1 MKFRLLIVT
10 LISFICTAFINIA
23 DKAYVSDNEIQ
34 LCIKNATDNHADTI
48 CSTDF
53 TVLTSAET
61 NFTTTNNCPRHFT
74 KRQSIQRLSERYVFY
89 TNGKVYDKSFI
100 TTYRNIFYHSRT
112 GIIVPYHSHMSLG
125 VLII

>member
-34 LCIKNATDNHADTI
+34 LCIQNATYNHADAI
-48 CSTDF
+48 SSTDF
-53 TVLTSAET
+53 TVHATGET
-61 NFTTTNNCPRHFT
+61 NFTTNNNCPRHFT

-100 TTYRNIFYHSRT
+100 TTYRNIFYHSNI
-112 GIIVPYHSHMSLG
+112 GLIVPYHSHLSLG